1 MNSLKFFSTLEK
13 NIILEKK
20 YYFNKKRERFT
31 HNVFH
36 YIYGGPR
43 PLKLCNSLLKFL

>member
-20 YYFNKKRERFT
+20 YYFNKKRED
-31 HNVFH
+31 
-36 YIYGGPR
+36 
-43 PLKLCNSLLKFL
+43 SLTMYFIIFMEYRDP